1 MMIEQPKCILCE
13 VSFDRCLSET
23 TGIACK
29 ACAKRIYDWM
39 GIHFFQHEQDIADRM
54 GWTFTLGSA
63 GFGKTAE
70 MLKQLCPQCGESHS

>member
-1 MMIEQPKCILCE
+1 
-13 VSFDRCLSET
+13 
-23 TGIACK
+23 
-29 ACAKRIYDWM
+29 M